1 MCERGEE
8 GRGREGER
16 EKATRRRLPGDGE
29 NDYYYDEYDEENE
42 THEPDE

>member
-1 MCERGEE
+1 MCERGRK
-8 GRGREGER
+8 GEGER
-16 EKATRRRLPGDGE
+16 ERVATRRRLPGDGE